1 MLTERENVEKKYL
14 FIILIIYLFW
24 HVCGRIGLSID
35 LQWHIDVGRDQM
47 FTPPHVMILAGL
59 FPAMIVSLLFLIW
72 TTRDY
77 HRGIEVP
84 GLKIGPIV
92 APVAIWMTLLGQ
104 VTIILGGLFD
114 DYWHAQYGIDVNIT
128 TPPHLWTI
136 SGGVVAEI
144 ATLVLACQLISMSQ
158 REENSENKLLIMIA
172 LLAIWTLLIHSF
184 FTVGNFL
191 DPREA
196 VVELAGLKLL
206 PHLALAGFVTIIIIE
221 ITNHLFGLEGT
232 TKLSMISLTLQLLL
246 LFSIPMIVEMLMG
259 PEHVYRPG
267 SPHQVLVPSL
277 LPWLLLPAI
286 ICFRKW
292 PILMNNKWAYLAIVL
307 CTNPIWLPLGSEY
320 IPSLVDGIGLTIS
333 ILISIPVMH
342 FAISSSKK
350 VITIIDNLMLRVIYK
365 KETKVKKDAKIKSAL
380 GTSIAILLIIC
391 MMFIPVTQGHGGVHR
406 TEKGDGFDAPMRM
419 LFDIEETDFW
429 VEFMIY
435 PPKALGATEIFIFP
449 VDETTNVSKLW
460 MEIVFMDEKGE
471 TRMVSQFE
479 KLSGREMWVSTVEFP
494 FSGNNT
500 IEFWATID
508 GNSEFTA
515 IDVYVESPAFL
526 SARMAWTIGLGW
538 PIAMGLI
545 FWKLSIHMAAKAESE
560 QE

>member
-1 MLTERENVEKKYL
+1 M
-14 FIILIIYLFW
+14 FW

>member
-14 FIILIIYLFW
+14 FVILIIYLFW

-246 LFSIPMIVEMLMG
+246 LYSIPIIVEMLMG

-307 CTNPIWLPLGSEY
+307 CTNPIWLPFGSEY

-333 ILISIPVMH
+333 ILISIPVMY

-350 VITIIDNLMLRVIYK
+350 VIIIIDNLMLRVINK

-380 GTSIAILLIIC
+380 GTSIVILLIIC

-460 MEIVFMDEKGE
+460 MEIVFIDEKGE
-471 TRMVSQFE
+471 TRMISQFE

-494 FSGNNT
+494 FSGNNS

-538 PIAMGLI
+538 PIAMGII

-560 QE
+560 EE

>member
-14 FIILIIYLFW
+14 FVILIIYLFW

-144 ATLVLACQLISMSQ
+144 GTLILACQLISMSQ

-196 VVELAGLKLL
+196 VIELAGLKLL

-246 LFSIPMIVEMLMG
+246 LYSIPIIVEMLMG

-292 PILMNNKWAYLAIVL
+292 PILMNNKWAYLAFVL

-333 ILISIPVMH
+333 ILISIPVMY

-350 VITIIDNLMLRVIYK
+350 VIIIIDNLMLRVINK

-380 GTSIAILLIIC
+380 GTSIVILLIIC

-460 MEIVFMDEKGE
+460 MEIVFIDEKGE
-471 TRMVSQFE
+471 TRMISQFE

-494 FSGNNT
+494 FSGNNS

-538 PIAMGLI
+538 PIAMGII

-560 QE
+560 EE